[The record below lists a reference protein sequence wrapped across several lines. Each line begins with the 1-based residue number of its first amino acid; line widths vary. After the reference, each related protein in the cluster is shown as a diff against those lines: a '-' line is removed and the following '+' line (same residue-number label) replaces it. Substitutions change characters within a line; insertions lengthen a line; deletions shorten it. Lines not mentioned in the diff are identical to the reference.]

1 VEQRKSRASNR
12 LGRTKIYSNKKTVN
26 KAYQATKK
34 KFNNAH
40 IATSTFMCEKALAT
54 ENFVYK
60 EIAGRATS
68 WSVGIKNK
76 FFPEYVHVDYTEE
89 NFTKWTG
96 GLSKAETQILYK
108 AETGKD
114 ISDESIKVLFT
125 NPEKA
130 RDILEKDKDIHT
142 IYRDILNRNHPTT
155 LTELENNPNWTELST
170 GKAVFHGS
178 ITRGNRKF
186 VSKDGHREV
195 IIAPDGSIDNRNEFK
210 GTFNFFSPNDYPGS
224 HITAD
229 VDPYVKHGN

>member
-1 VEQRKSRASNR
+1 
-12 LGRTKIYSNKKTVN
+12 
-26 KAYQATKK
+26 
-34 KFNNAH
+34 
-40 IATSTFMCEKALAT
+40 MCEKALAT